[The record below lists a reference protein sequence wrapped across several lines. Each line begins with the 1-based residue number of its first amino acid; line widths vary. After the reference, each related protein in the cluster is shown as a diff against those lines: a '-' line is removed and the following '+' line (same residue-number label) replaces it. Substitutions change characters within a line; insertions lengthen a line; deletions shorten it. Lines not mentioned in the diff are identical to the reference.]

1 MLEGSNL
8 KDDLNESEDADEQKR
23 NKKMDN
29 KECAN
34 EKIETTEEAE
44 LEKVTGGFG
53 EGLEPSLDLYKAW
66 GKDAK
71 LRLYYEIRQREKM
84 NLNALNNPAPSR
96 QLPDAIKQRDEQH
109 LRMEELY
116 GSGN

>member
-1 MLEGSNL
+1 MDS
-8 KDDLNESEDADEQKR
+8 
-23 NKKMDN
+23 KK
-29 KECAN
+29 CIT
-34 EKIETTEEAE
+34 EKIEKTEEAE
-44 LEKVTGGFG
+44 LEEVTGGYG

-84 NLNALNNPAPSR
+84 NLVALTTPPPSR

-109 LRMEELY
+109 QRMEELY